1 MAKGSSKKSVQSNGT
16 LALNRKARHD
26 YFVDETMEAGLALK
40 GVEIKSMRDGRVN
53 LRDSYVVV
61 RNGEAWVR
69 NMHVSPYEHASTHES
84 QLDPMRQRKLLLNKR
99 EIRTLDASTS
109 QKGMTIVPLRLYL
122 KNNRA
127 KLEIGIARGKKL
139 HDKRNTIAEREA
151 QRNMDRALRGR
162 Y

>member
-1 MAKGSSKKSVQSNGT
+1 MAKGKAKAGSANSGL

-26 YFVDETMEAGLALK
+26 YFIDETMEAGLVLK
-40 GVEIKSMRDGRVN
+40 GVEIKSMREGRVN

-69 NMHVSPYEHASTHES
+69 NMHVSPYEQASTHEEA
-84 QLDPMRQRKLLLNKR
+84 LDPMRSRKLLLSKR
-99 EIRTLDASTS
+99 QIRTLEESTS
-109 QKGMTIVPLRLYL
+109 QKGMTIIPLRLYL
-122 KNNRA
+122 NNNRA

-139 HDKRNTIAEREA
+139 HDKRDSIAEREA
-151 QRNMDRALRGR
+151 KRKMDRVLRGR